1 MKQFTFYKLYS
12 DILDGMNDTD
22 AGKFAMRIC
31 EYEFEDKQPEEE
43 LSGKERFYW
52 SNISDML
59 AEVKEAESSGKSLK
73 KFNLRSEHFTFYETY
88 FDAMK
93 LLKGGDLGA
102 FVKAICAYMFRG
114 EVVQFKDK
122 EIQGY
127 YNLCKLKMDISKKR
141 KSCGSRG
148 GKAKCGTIKIEAS
161 AKQETDKQPVTSQYM
176 PKITPVEEQPG
187 SKEGMTYE
195 RFRSAYPDIQ
205 GNLYGASERYI
216 SDLNWA
222 DVAAKFEADEE
233 LGKVRNI
240 YYLARNYKQKYV
252 QKRQAKNKRGGGIN
266 MLKKQSRLRRLP
278 QAASM
283 RRDRR
288 GTSGKPAVPY
298 GRENAG

>member
-31 EYEFEDKQPEEE
+31 EYEFEDKQPEEDM
-43 LSGKERFYW
+43 SGKERFYW
-52 SNISDML
+52 NNISDIL
-59 AEVKEAESSGKSLK
+59 AEVKEAENSGKSLK

-114 EVVQFKDK
+114 EEVQFKDK

-127 YNLCKLKMDISKKR
+127 YNLCKLKMDTSKKR
-141 KSCGSRG
+141 KSSGSRG
-148 GKAKCGTIKIEAS
+148 GKAKCGTSMIEERAN
-161 AKQETDKQPVTSQYM
+161 QEADKQPVTPQAMSQ
-176 PKITPVEEQPG
+176 ITSVEEQ
-187 SKEGMTYE
+187 SNTKEDMTYE
-195 RFRSAYPDIQ
+195 QFRSAYPDIQ

-216 SDLNWA
+216 SDLNWT
-222 DVAAKFEADEE
+222 DVAAHFEADEE

-240 YYLARNYKQKYV
+240 YYLARNYEQKYG
-252 QKRQAKNKRGGGIN
+252 QKGQAK
-266 MLKKQSRLRRLP
+266 
-278 QAASM
+278 
-283 RRDRR
+283 
-288 GTSGKPAVPY
+288 TSVEVG
-298 GRENAG
+298 

>member
-12 DILDGMNDTD
+12 DILYGMNDTD

-31 EYEFEDKQPEEE
+31 EYEFEDKQPEKE

-52 SNISDML
+52 SNIEGML
-59 AEVKEAESSGKSLK
+59 AEVKEAEGSGKSLK
-73 KFNLRSEHFTFYETY
+73 KFNLRSEHFTFKETY

-114 EVVQFKDK
+114 EEVQFKDK

-141 KSCGSRG
+141 KSSGSRG
-148 GKAKCGTIKIEAS
+148 GKSKCGVIKFEES
-161 AKQETDKQPVTSQYM
+161 SEQETNKQLVTPQDMSQV
-176 PKITPVEEQPG
+176 TPVEEL
-187 SKEGMTYE
+187 SKLKESMTYE
-195 RFRSAYPDIQ
+195 QFRSAYPDIQ

-216 SDLNWA
+216 TDLNWT
-222 DVAAKFEADEE
+222 DIAAKFDADEE

-240 YYLARNYKQKYV
+240 YYLAKNYEQKYG
-252 QKRQAKNKRGGGIN
+252 QKGQAK
-266 MLKKQSRLRRLP
+266 
-278 QAASM
+278 
-283 RRDRR
+283 
-288 GTSGKPAVPY
+288 TSGEV
-298 GRENAG
+298 G

>member
-114 EVVQFKDK
+114 EVAQFKDK

-141 KSCGSRG
+141 KSCESRG

-176 PKITPVEEQPG
+176 PKITPVEEQPE

-240 YYLARNYKQKYV
+240 YYLARNYEQKYV
-252 QKRQAKNKRGGGIN
+252 QKRQAK
-266 MLKKQSRLRRLP
+266 
-278 QAASM
+278 
-283 RRDRR
+283 
-288 GTSGKPAVPY
+288 TSGEVV
-298 GRENAG
+298 

>member
-1 MKQFTFYKLYS
+1 
-12 DILDGMNDTD
+12 
-22 AGKFAMRIC
+22 
-31 EYEFEDKQPEEE
+31 
-43 LSGKERFYW
+43 
-52 SNISDML
+52 ML

-148 GKAKCGTIKIEAS
+148 GKAKCGTIKIEAG

-176 PKITPVEEQPG
+176 PKITPVEEQPE

-205 GNLYGASERYI
+205 YI
-216 SDLNWA
+216 YENNFWRDRVVTRKE
-222 DVAAKFEADEE
+222 DTPQRVANRKYEAKN
-233 LGKVRNI
+233 K
-240 YYLARNYKQKYV
+240 
-252 QKRQAKNKRGGGIN
+252 QKRQAASGNFQTMIPRDLFDEIN
-266 MLKKQSRLRRLP
+266 AFLKERNMSN
-278 QAASM
+278 
-283 RRDRR
+283 
-288 GTSGKPAVPY
+288 GFV
-298 GRENAG
+298 

>member
-1 MKQFTFYKLYS
+1 MKKFTFYKLHS

-31 EYEFEDKQPEEE
+31 EYEFEDKQSEEE

-52 SNISDML
+52 SNIADML
-59 AEVKEAESSGKSLK
+59 AEIKEAENSGKSLK
-73 KFNLRSEHFTFYETY
+73 RYNLRSKHFTFYETY

-114 EVVQFKDK
+114 DETQFKDK

-127 YNLCKLKMDISKKR
+127 YNLCKIKMDISKKR
-141 KSCGSRG
+141 KSSGSRG
-148 GKAKCGTIKIEAS
+148 GKAKCGVTKIKERAE
-161 AKQETDKQPVTSQYM
+161 QETDKQSVTPRNMSQIAPVGEQSE
-176 PKITPVEEQPG
+176 PKED
-187 SKEGMTYE
+187 MTYE
-195 RFRSAYPDIQ
+195 QFRNAYPDIQ

-222 DVAAKFEADEE
+222 DVAVQFEADEE

-240 YYLARNYKQKYV
+240 YYLARNYEQKYG
-252 QKRQAKNKRGGGIN
+252 QKGQAKTTVEVG
-266 MLKKQSRLRRLP
+266 
-278 QAASM
+278 
-283 RRDRR
+283 
-288 GTSGKPAVPY
+288 
-298 GRENAG
+298 

>member
-31 EYEFEDKQPEEE
+31 EYEFEDKQPKEE

-52 SNISDML
+52 SNIADML

-73 KFNLRSEHFTFYETY
+73 KFNLRSEHFTFNETY

-114 EVVQFKDK
+114 EEAQFKDK

-127 YNLCKLKMDISKKR
+127 YNLCKMKMDISKKR
-141 KSCGSRG
+141 KSSGSRG
-148 GKAKCGTIKIEAS
+148 GKAKYGVSKIEELAE
-161 AKQETDKQPVTSQYM
+161 QETDKQPVTPQEM
-176 PKITPVEEQPG
+176 PQVTSVEEL
-187 SKEGMTYE
+187 SKPKESMTYE
-195 RFRSAYPDIQ
+195 QFRSTYPDIQ

-222 DVAAKFEADEE
+222 DIAAKFEADEE

-240 YYLARNYKQKYV
+240 YYLARNYEQKYG
-252 QKRQAKNKRGGGIN
+252 QKGQAK
-266 MLKKQSRLRRLP
+266 
-278 QAASM
+278 
-283 RRDRR
+283 
-288 GTSGKPAVPY
+288 TSVEVG
-298 GRENAG
+298 

>member
-31 EYEFEDKQPEEE
+31 EYEFEDKQPQEE

-73 KFNLRSEHFTFYETY
+73 KFNLRSEHFTFSETY

-114 EVVQFKDK
+114 EEVQFKDK

-127 YNLCKLKMDISKKR
+127 YNLCKLKMDTSKKR
-141 KSCGSRG
+141 KSSGSRE
-148 GKAKCGTIKIEAS
+148 GKAKCGVSKIEER
-161 AKQETDKQPVTSQYM
+161 AKQETDKQLATPKDMSQV
-176 PKITPVEEQPG
+176 TPVEEHPEP
-187 SKEGMTYE
+187 KEDMTYE
-195 RFRSAYPDIQ
+195 QFRKAYPDIQ
-205 GNLYGASERYI
+205 GNLYGTSERYI
-216 SDLNWA
+216 TDLNWA
-222 DVAAKFEADEE
+222 DVAAKFVTDEK

-240 YYLARNYKQKYV
+240 YYLARNYEQKYV
-252 QKRQAKNKRGGGIN
+252 QKGQAK
-266 MLKKQSRLRRLP
+266 
-278 QAASM
+278 
-283 RRDRR
+283 
-288 GTSGKPAVPY
+288 TSGEV
-298 GRENAG
+298 G